1 MKCRHTVLSVDKSQT
16 AAVRSEVSPFLI
28 AEISKLKNQT
38 NKVLWIYD
46 NMCFSEDY
54 FWGIFAAQRDR
65 KYVAAL
71 EPDAGGLKC
80 KRNALLS
87 PLQP

>member
-1 MKCRHTVLSVDKSQT
+1 
-16 AAVRSEVSPFLI
+16 
-28 AEISKLKNQT
+28 
-38 NKVLWIYD
+38 
-46 NMCFSEDY
+46 MCFSEDY